1 MASGTP
7 IQTNLAIGI
16 LAQTGTNVERIAV
29 ITVEP
34 AGKTS
39 LIHPVRFRHSYTDY
53 LHSCTDCKRHLHS
66 STDSNARS
74 YCRIRTRLLRTLY

>member
-16 LAQTGTNVERIAV
+16 LAQTGTNKERIPV

-39 LIHPVRFRHSYTDY
+39 FVYR
-53 LHSCTDCKRHLHS
+53 CMQ
-66 STDSNARS
+66 
-74 YCRIRTRLLRTLY
+74 TRLMGQYNGK